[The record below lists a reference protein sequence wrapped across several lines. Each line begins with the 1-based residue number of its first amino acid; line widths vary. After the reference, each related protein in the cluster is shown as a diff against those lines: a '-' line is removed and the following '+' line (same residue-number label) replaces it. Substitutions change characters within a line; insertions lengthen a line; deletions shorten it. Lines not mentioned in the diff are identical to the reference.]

1 MRRLM
6 MQFCIVTLILLIFSG
21 CVAIRTKRYSGIM
34 DESIKTTIVRSDDT
48 DVYGIAPLVL
58 YDGSVAKITLNL
70 IGRFDLKTTTIY
82 SNSSEGDGYIAFGLF
97 PGVMSCKGEYGK
109 SLQNG
114 ATALFYNLIFAGLP
128 TVYGLIIEPFI
139 PYYPKQTDSIV
150 GKTAFLKSPIFGFS
164 RYSKPMKPFEEAKN
178 SIVTQVRLDD
188 AQISA
193 PDLGYTSVIGQPLEI
208 PLHEVAIVG
217 DFKVKFSLKSDH
229 PLKEILADFENVEI
243 KVSLNEDEK

>member
-1 MRRLM
+1 
-6 MQFCIVTLILLIFSG
+6 
-21 CVAIRTKRYSGIM
+21 
-34 DESIKTTIVRSDDT
+34 
-48 DVYGIAPLVL
+48 
-58 YDGSVAKITLNL
+58 
-70 IGRFDLKTTTIY
+70 
-82 SNSSEGDGYIAFGLF
+82 
-97 PGVMSCKGEYGK
+97 
-109 SLQNG
+109 
-114 ATALFYNLIFAGLP
+114 
-128 TVYGLIIEPFI
+128 
-139 PYYPKQTDSIV
+139 
-150 GKTAFLKSPIFGFS
+150 
-164 RYSKPMKPFEEAKN
+164 MKPFEEAKN